1 MVGFPFDDEEEEGAI
16 ERASRAAVVMRM
28 SEAVSVL
35 ADASIVLVCPS
46 CRKRRGTGERDKK
59 KAVKE
64 ISSTKGVLSQ
74 DFPLTSHI

>member
-46 CRKRRGTGERDKK
+46 CRKRRGTGEE
-59 KAVKE
+59 E
-64 ISSTKGVLSQ
+64 ISSIKGVLSQ
-74 DFPLTSHI
+74 DFRLTSHI